1 MTRRVLQIFQMQQAR
16 GDRVTRWLESAGYA
30 LDQRFPFRGDPL
42 PDPGEDY
49 AAAVVYGG
57 PQSANDTTPQIRDE
71 LAFIRGWS
79 ERDKPLLGLCLG
91 AQLLA
96 AAHGARVGRHPDG
109 LIEAGYTPVHPGEAG
124 DGLLPQPQPF
134 YQWHTEGFELPA
146 GAERIATGERF
157 PNQGF
162 RLSPR
167 IYGLQF
173 HPETT
178 VTIFSAWIA
187 EAGHML
193 ELPGAQPRE
202 RHFQEALHHE
212 AAAAAWLDG
221 FMHVWLG
228 HGAVSPDRTS
238 EQEGA

>member
-1 MTRRVLQIFQMQQAR
+1 MTRRIVQIFQMQQAR
-16 GDRVTRWLESAGYA
+16 GDRVTRWLEAAGYE

-42 PDPGEDY
+42 PDPDGDH

-71 LAFIRGWS
+71 LAFIRSWT
-79 ERDKPLLGLCLG
+79 ERDKPFLGLCLG

-96 AAHGARVGRHPDG
+96 AAHGAPVGRRSDG
-109 LIEAGYTPVHPGEAG
+109 LIEAGYTPVHPDAAG
-124 DGLLPQPQPF
+124 RDLLPEPIPF

-162 RLSPR
+162 RLAPR

-178 VTIFSAWIA
+178 VSIFSAWIT

-202 RHFQEALHHE
+202 AHFQQALVNE
-212 AAAAAWLDG
+212 DRVAGWLDG
-221 FMHVWLG
+221 FMRCWLG
-228 HGAVSPDRTS
+228 DVPATSPV
-238 EQEGA
+238 EQEDA